1 MDRDQAIFILSD
13 QATKHEVIAKTAEA
27 MDDPIIAKDHNTILA
42 ALRYA
47 ISFLEEPEKEA

>member
-13 QATKHEVIAKTAEA
+13 QATKHEVIAKTAGA

-47 ISFLEEPEKEA
+47 ISVLEDLKEEA